1 MATAYARTALL
12 GVLTPQANTTAEPE
26 LSILLP
32 PGFGL
37 IAARLTSGCPG
48 MEDRL
53 TDYFHRIGP
62 TAAQFAN
69 APVAAIG
76 FACTGASYL
85 VGAGAEALALA
96 ALDGPP
102 VISAGQAIA
111 RALHALGARRI
122 AIASPYGPALTA
134 AAVSYWEQHGLT
146 ITRVEP
152 IAEDRGA
159 FHPIYAHSADHAAT
173 ATTRLLDAPEGAEA
187 IVLLGTGLPT
197 LPALVQAAD
206 AALPVLSSNL
216 CLAWALCHAA
226 TATPADAAS
235 LHRWL
240 RGAHWHPRLAA
251 ALPPPAAP

>member
-96 ALDGPP
+96 ALDGP
-102 VISAGQAIA
+102 
-111 RALHALGARRI
+111 R
-122 AIASPYGPALTA
+122 
-134 AAVSYWEQHGLT
+134 
-146 ITRVEP
+146 
-152 IAEDRGA
+152 
-159 FHPIYAHSADHAAT
+159 
-173 ATTRLLDAPEGAEA
+173 
-187 IVLLGTGLPT
+187 
-197 LPALVQAAD
+197 
-206 AALPVLSSNL
+206 
-216 CLAWALCHAA
+216 
-226 TATPADAAS
+226 
-235 LHRWL
+235 
-240 RGAHWHPRLAA
+240 
-251 ALPPPAAP
+251 